1 MQQFEKCLDEAKV
14 VGDLRARQ
22 RTPGRGGRGSHL
34 WNPPVGDQK
43 LSPNFNSPN
52 SRLLELHIV
61 WILHSKL
68 LMCQKGK
75 LLPKEVDQLLQSKYQ
90 SYAQEPDNYYLF
102 RDFFTFCRKFLINL
116 FYQFYYII
124 NNHTLKQ
131 LRGEIMDMY
140 WLHTQ

>member
-1 MQQFEKCLDEAKV
+1 
-14 VGDLRARQ
+14 
-22 RTPGRGGRGSHL
+22 
-34 WNPPVGDQK
+34 
-43 LSPNFNSPN
+43 
-52 SRLLELHIV
+52 
-61 WILHSKL
+61 
-68 LMCQKGK
+68 MCQKGK

-102 RDFFTFCRKFLINL
+102 RDFFTFCRKFLISL

-140 WLHTQ
+140 